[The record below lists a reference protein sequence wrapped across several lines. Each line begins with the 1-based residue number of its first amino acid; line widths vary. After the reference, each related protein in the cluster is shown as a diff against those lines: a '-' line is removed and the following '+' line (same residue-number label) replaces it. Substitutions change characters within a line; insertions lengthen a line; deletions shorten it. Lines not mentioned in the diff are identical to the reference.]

1 MTIGEALKKLRQS
14 LGLTQAQMIKGSKIS
29 ITHYSK
35 MEKGQ
40 NRIFVDDLML
50 ILQLHKISP
59 SSFFKKIFFNK
70 RRHNFFKNIP
80 RIKPFF
86 L

>member
-50 ILQLHKISP
+50 IL
-59 SSFFKKIFFNK
+59 
-70 RRHNFFKNIP
+70 
-80 RIKPFF
+80 
-86 L
+86 

>member
-14 LGLTQAQMIKGSKIS
+14 LELTQAQMIQGSKIS

-40 NRIFVDDLML
+40 NKYGR
-50 ILQLHKISP
+50 K
-59 SSFFKKIFFNK
+59 
-70 RRHNFFKNIP
+70 
-80 RIKPFF
+80 
-86 L
+86 

>member
-59 SSFFKKIFFNK
+59 SY
-70 RRHNFFKNIP
+70 
-80 RIKPFF
+80 F
-86 L
+86 LPKVKYYQ